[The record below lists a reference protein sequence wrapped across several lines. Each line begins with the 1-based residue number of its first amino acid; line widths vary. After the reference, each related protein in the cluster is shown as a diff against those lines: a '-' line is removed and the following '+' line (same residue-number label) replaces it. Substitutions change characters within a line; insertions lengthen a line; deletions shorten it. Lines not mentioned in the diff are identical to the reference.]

1 MVNTNELFRSPAP
14 LLDAKSIAIIGA
26 SDRGEWPSAIYSNL
40 KNQGFDGPVYPI
52 NPSRD
57 EIWGTRCY
65 PDFASLPEPVDLAL
79 VIIPGA
85 AVLPVLEEGAACGLK
100 SAVVFA
106 ANIGEGDDPESV
118 ARGQAL
124 SDLCERTGLRAC
136 GPNCMGLVSAK
147 SRVFAYPSKALC
159 RLPAGNVAA
168 VFQSGGAMMHWA
180 SAAGARG
187 VRFSHMI
194 TSGNEIDLVLA
205 DYVDYLVDDP
215 NTDIIVL
222 LVEAIRRPE
231 AFMQAASRALAAR
244 KPIIALKTG
253 RNEESRESALSH
265 TGAVCGDFD
274 AYLAMCERL
283 GIVNCPTYEALIET
297 VLAFQGGRYPKGRRI
312 GFMTISGGVVD
323 LLHDYIE
330 QHGAQ
335 VPDFTPETKAA
346 LADLVNPGMKLRN
359 PLDGGGGAGFG
370 PGPAARVCSIAADD
384 PNIDMVAWTMR
395 LPSDRVKFRQPK
407 PLQDML
413 ARTDKPILAF
423 ERSTYTPTAD
433 DLDFQNETG
442 IPFLQG
448 LEATVGALTR
458 LGFYGERVNR
468 PMVPLTG
475 PVSQAA
481 PLDDAAIAAS
491 LAEAGVPGPA
501 SAEVATAEEAAEA
514 AQTIDFPVALKI
526 RSAQILHKT
535 EAGGVRLHLS
545 SPNEVMRAAHDMVK
559 SARRAVPDA
568 QIDGYAIQ
576 EMVSGVEFL
585 VGCRTDPFY
594 GPLIAVGAGGVLVE
608 LFRDLAFRLLPVT
621 PAIVED
627 MLGALKSASLL
638 DGYRGAPPAD
648 RTALI
653 TAVSAVGE
661 FFLENRSWLREIE
674 INPLTVLAAGQG
686 VRAID
691 IMSIR

>member
-1 MVNTNELFRSPAP
+1 MVDTDGLFRSPAS
-14 LLDAKSIAIIGA
+14 LLDAKSIAIVGA
-26 SDRGEWPSAIYSNL
+26 SERGEWPSAIYGNL
-40 KNQGFDGPVYPI
+40 KELGFAGAVYPI
-52 NPSRD
+52 NPGRE
-57 EIWGTRCY
+57 EIWGERCY

-79 VIIPGA
+79 VVIPGA
-85 AVLPVLEEGAACGLK
+85 AVIPVLEEGAANGLK

-106 ANIGEGDDPESV
+106 ARIGEGDDPESI

-124 SDLCERTGLRAC
+124 NDLCERTGLRAC
-136 GPNCMGLVSAK
+136 GPNCMGLVSPHNK
-147 SRVFAYPSKALC
+147 VFAYPNKALC
-159 RLPAGNVAA
+159 SLPAGNVAA

-180 SAAGARG
+180 AAAAARG
-187 VRFSHMI
+187 IRFSHMI

-253 RNEESRESALSH
+253 RNDASQQSALSH

-283 GIVNCPTYEALIET
+283 GIVNCPTYEALVET
-297 VLAFQGGRYPKGRRI
+297 VLAFQGGRYPKGGRI

-323 LLHDYIE
+323 LLHDYID
-330 QHGAQ
+330 QHGTQ
-335 VPDFTPETKAA
+335 VPDFTAKTKEE
-346 LADLVNPGMKLRN
+346 LADLVNPGMILRN

-370 PGPAARVCSIAADD
+370 PEQAARVCGIAAQD

-395 LPSDRVKFRQPK
+395 LPSDRAKFRQPE
-407 PLQDML
+407 PLLDML
-413 ARTDKPILAF
+413 AKTDKPILAF

-433 DLDFQNETG
+433 DLEFQRETG

-468 PMVPLTG
+468 PLEQLPSAAPQVP
-475 PVSQAA
+475 
-481 PLDDAAIAAS
+481 PLDDVALAAALS
-491 LAEAGVPGPA
+491 VAGVPGPRSIDA
-501 SAEVATAEEAAEA
+501 ATSEEAAA
-514 AQTIDFPVALKI
+514 AAHKIGFPVALKI
-526 RSAQILHKT
+526 RSSQILHKT

-545 SPNEVMRAAHDMVK
+545 SPEDVIRAAQEMAA
-559 SARRAVPDA
+559 SAHRAVPDA
-568 QIDGYAIQ
+568 QIDGYEVQ
-576 EMVSGVEFL
+576 EMVSGIEIL
-585 VGCRTDPFY
+585 VGCRIDPLY

-608 LFRDLAFRLLPVT
+608 LFKDVAFRLLPVT
-621 PAIVED
+621 SVVVED
-627 MLGALKSASLL
+627 MLGELKSAALL

-648 RTALI
+648 RAALI
-653 TAVSAVGE
+653 NAICAIGE
-661 FFLENRSWLREIE
+661 FFLENRSWLKEIE
-674 INPLTVLAAGQG
+674 VNPLTVLAVGHG
-686 VRAID
+686 VRAVD
-691 IMSIR
+691 IKPIR

>member
-1 MVNTNELFRSPAP
+1 
-14 LLDAKSIAIIGA
+14 
-26 SDRGEWPSAIYSNL
+26 
-40 KNQGFDGPVYPI
+40 
-52 NPSRD
+52 
-57 EIWGTRCY
+57 
-65 PDFASLPEPVDLAL
+65 
-79 VIIPGA
+79 
-85 AVLPVLEEGAACGLK
+85 
-100 SAVVFA
+100 VFA

-118 ARGQAL
+118 ARGRAL

-147 SRVFAYPSKALC
+147 NRVFAYPNQALC

-187 VRFSHMI
+187 IRFSHMI

-215 NTDIIVL
+215 YTDIIVL

-253 RNEESRESALSH
+253 RNEASQESALSH

-297 VLAFQGGRYPKGRRI
+297 VLAFQGGRYPKGGRI

-335 VPDFTPETKAA
+335 VPDFTAETKAA

-370 PGPAARVCSIAADD
+370 PEPAARVCGIAADD

-395 LPSDRVKFRQPK
+395 LPSDRAKYRQPK
-407 PLQDML
+407 PLLDML
-413 ARTDKPILAF
+413 NRTDKPILAF
-423 ERSTYTPTAD
+423 ERSPYTPTAD
-433 DLDFQNETG
+433 DLDFQSETG

-468 PMVPLTG
+468 PMEPLPG
-475 PVSQAA
+475 PAPQAD
-481 PLDDAAIAAS
+481 PLDDMAIAAS
-491 LAEAGVPGPA
+491 LADAGVPGPA
-501 SAEVATAEEAAEA
+501 SAEITTPEEAAEA
-514 AQTIDFPVALKI
+514 AQTIGFPVVLKI

-545 SPNEVMRAAHDMVK
+545 SPEEVMRAAHDMTEA
-559 SARRAVPDA
+559 ARRAVPDA
-568 QIDGYAIQ
+568 QIDGYAVQ
-576 EMVSGVEFL
+576 EMVKGVEFL

-594 GPLIAVGAGGVLVE
+594 GPLIAIGAGGVLVE
-608 LFRDLAFRLLPVT
+608 LFRDVAFRLLPVT
-621 PAIVED
+621 PDIVAD
-627 MLGALKSASLL
+627 MLHGLKSAPLL

-648 RTALI
+648 KTDLI
-653 TAVSAVGE
+653 NAVCAVGT
-661 FFLENRSWLREIE
+661 FFLENRSWLQEME
-674 INPLTVLAAGQG
+674 INPLTVLAAGEG
-686 VRAID
+686 VRAVD
-691 IMSIR
+691 VRPIR

>member
-1 MVNTNELFRSPAP
+1 MADKNGLFRSPAP
-14 LLDAKSIAIIGA
+14 LLDAKSIAIVGA
-26 SDRGEWPSAIYSNL
+26 SERGEWPSALYYNL
-40 KNQGFDGPVYPI
+40 KEQGFGGAVYPI
-52 NPSRD
+52 NPGRE
-57 EIWGTRCY
+57 EIWGQRCY

-79 VIIPGA
+79 VIVPGA
-85 AVLPVLEEGAACGLK
+85 AVLPVLEEGTVNGLK

-106 ANIGEGDDPESV
+106 ARIGEGDDPESI

-136 GPNCMGLVSAK
+136 GPNCMGLVSPHTK
-147 SRVFAYPSKALC
+147 VFAYPNKALC

-180 SAAGARG
+180 AAAGARG
-187 VRFSHMI
+187 IRFSHMI

-215 NTDIIVL
+215 HTDIIVL
-222 LVEAIRRPE
+222 LVEAIRRPD
-231 AFMQAASRALAAR
+231 AFMQAAIRALGAR

-253 RNEESRESALSH
+253 RNEASQQSALSH
-265 TGAVCGDFD
+265 TGAICGNFD

-297 VLAFQGGRYPKGRRI
+297 VLAFQGGRYPKGGCI

-323 LLHDYIE
+323 MLHDYIE

-335 VPDFTPETKAA
+335 VPDFTPQTREA
-346 LADLVNPGMKLRN
+346 LADLVNPGMIVRN

-370 PGPAARVCSIAADD
+370 PAQAARVCGIAADD

-395 LPSDRVKFRQPK
+395 LPSDRVKFRQPA
-407 PLQDML
+407 PLLDML
-413 ARTDKPILAF
+413 GRTDKPILAF
-423 ERSTYTPTAD
+423 ERSPYTPTAD
-433 DLDFQNETG
+433 DLDFQIETG

-468 PMVPLTG
+468 PLEKVSG
-475 PVSQAA
+475 PVPQATV
-481 PLDDAAIAAS
+481 LDDAAIAAA
-491 LAEAGVPGPA
+491 LANAGVSGPV
-501 SAEVATAEEAAEA
+501 SAEVATPEEAAGA
-514 AQTIDFPVALKI
+514 AQKIGFPVALKI
-526 RSAQILHKT
+526 RSGQILHKT

-545 SPNEVMRAAHDMVK
+545 SLEDVRRAAHDMAAA
-559 SARRAVPDA
+559 ARRAVPDA
-568 QIDGYAIQ
+568 QIDGYAVQ
-576 EMVSGVEFL
+576 EMVSGVEIL

-608 LFRDLAFRLLPVT
+608 LFRDVAFRLLPVT
-621 PAIVED
+621 PAIVEA
-627 MLGALKSASLL
+627 MLGEVKSAALL

-648 RTALI
+648 MAALI
-653 TAVSAVGE
+653 AAVCAIGG
-661 FFLENRSWLREIE
+661 FFLDNRSWLREIE
-674 INPLTVLAAGQG
+674 INPLTVLPVGQG
-686 VRAID
+686 VRAVD
-691 IMSIR
+691 IRPIR

>member
-1 MVNTNELFRSPAP
+1 MAGKKELFRSPAS
-14 LLDAKSIAIIGA
+14 LLEATSIAIVGA
-26 SDRGEWPSAIYSNL
+26 SERGEWPTAIYNNL
-40 KNQGFDGPVYPI
+40 KEQGFAGAVYPI
-52 NPSRD
+52 NPGRE
-57 EIWGTRCY
+57 EIWGERCY
-65 PDFASLPEPVDLAL
+65 PDFAALPEPVDLAL
-79 VIIPGA
+79 VIIPGS
-85 AVLPVLEEGAACGLK
+85 AVLPVLEEGVANGLK
-100 SAVVFA
+100 SALVFA
-106 ANIGEGDDPESV
+106 ANIGEGDDPEIV
-118 ARGQAL
+118 TRGRAL
-124 SDLCERTGLRAC
+124 SELCERTGLRAC
-136 GPNCMGLVSAK
+136 GPNCMGLVSVK
-147 SRVFAYPSKALC
+147 NKVFAYPNKALC
-159 RLPAGNVAA
+159 RLPPGNVAA

-180 SAAGARG
+180 TAAAARG
-187 VRFSHMI
+187 IRFSHMI
-194 TSGNEIDLVLA
+194 TSGNEIDLALA
-205 DYVDYLVDDP
+205 DYVDYLIDDP
-215 NTDIIVL
+215 QTDIIVL

-297 VLAFQGGRYPKGRRI
+297 VLAFQGGRYPKGSRI

-330 QHGAQ
+330 QHGAR

-370 PGPAARVCSIAADD
+370 PEPAARVCGIAADD

-395 LPSDRVKFRQPK
+395 LPSDRPKFRQSE
-407 PLQDML
+407 PLLDML
-413 ARTDKPILAF
+413 ARTDKPVIAF
-423 ERSTYTPTAD
+423 ERSPYTPTAD
-433 DLDFQNETG
+433 DLGFQRETG

-468 PMVPLTG
+468 PMQPLAG
-475 PVSQAA
+475 PTTEAGA
-481 PLDDAAIAAS
+481 LDDKGIAAA
-491 LAEAGVPGPA
+491 LADAGVPGPA
-501 SAEVATAEEAAEA
+501 KAAAVTPEEAADA
-514 AQTIDFPVALKI
+514 AQTIGFPVALKI

-535 EAGGVRLHLS
+535 EAGGVKLQLS
-545 SPNEVMRAAHDMVK
+545 SPEQVTGAARDMAEK
-559 SARRAVPDA
+559 ARRAVPGA
-568 QIDGYAIQ
+568 QIDGYDVQ
-576 EMVSGVEFL
+576 EMVGGIEIL

-594 GPLIAVGAGGVLVE
+594 GPLIAVGVGGVLVQ
-608 LFRDLAFRLLPVT
+608 LFKDVAFRLLPVT

-627 MLGALKSASLL
+627 MLSELKSAPLL

-648 RTALI
+648 RAALI
-653 TAVSAVGE
+653 AAVCAIGT
-661 FFLENRSWLREIE
+661 FFLDNRSWLQEIE
-674 INPLTVLAAGQG
+674 VNPLTVLAAGQG
-686 VRAID
+686 VRAVD
-691 IMSIR
+691 IRPIR